1 MTTEDSSGS
10 NVPTAGVLAV
20 GPFPPFVGGAAKNT
34 EIICSTLEAHGAR
47 VVRLSTNK
55 TRSRAEHSRSFGSV
69 AERALGFLKNIRQIM
84 AERSKGSFTTV
95 YLVPDGGM
103 GVAFSAAYARLA
115 ASMFPRLVV
124 HHRSYNH
131 LRHRSRLMAVLMR
144 TAPRKALHVFLDP
157 VMEQQFKA
165 TYADNV
171 ASMYVPN
178 AATCDIVPD
187 DIVPDTA
194 CAGSTAP
201 KLVTVGFLSNL
212 VEEKGFDVVAEAFLR
227 LSEKLGPHSRFL
239 LAGRPVGARNEER
252 LKALRLGLGDR
263 LVYLGEVSG
272 QAKSDFFKA
281 CDIFLF
287 PTRFAQE
294 AQPNVLYEAMAG
306 GAAIVST
313 RWAGIPWVLE
323 GTVSRMVEAEDDR
336 CDDLV
341 DAVMD
346 IVESGQLRDAPAR
359 QVRAFADKKLDADD
373 RYSQLIADLLGSGAR

>member
-1 MTTEDSSGS
+1 MTTEGRSGS
-10 NVPTAGVLAV
+10 SAPTAGVLAV
-20 GPFPPFVGGAAKNT
+20 GPFPPFMGGAAKNT
-34 EIICSTLEAHGAR
+34 EIICSTLEEHGAR

-69 AERALGFLKNIRQIM
+69 AERALGFLTNIRKIM
-84 AERSKGSFTTV
+84 TERSKGSLTTV

-115 ASMFPRLVV
+115 APMFPRLVV

-131 LRHRSRLMAVLMR
+131 LRRRSRLMAVLMR

-165 TYADNV
+165 AYADNV

-187 DIVPDTA
+187 TA
-194 CAGSTAP
+194 FAGSTAP

-252 LKALRLGLGDR
+252 LKALRQSLGDR

-323 GTVSRMVEAEDDR
+323 GTVSRMVEADDDG

-346 IVESGQLRDAPAR
+346 IVESGQLLHAPAR
-359 QVRAFADKKLDADD
+359 QVRAFFDKKADADA
-373 RYSQLIADLLGSGAR
+373 RYSQLIAVLLGSGVR

>member
-1 MTTEDSSGS
+1 MTTEDSSGPS
-10 NVPTAGVLAV
+10 APTAGVLAV

-69 AERALGFLKNIRQIM
+69 AERALGFLKNIRQM
-84 AERSKGSFTTV
+84 MTERSKGSLTTV

-157 VMEQQFKA
+157 VMEQRFKA
-165 TYADNV
+165 AYADNV

-187 DIVPDTA
+187 TA
-194 CAGSTAP
+194 RAGSTAP
-201 KLVTVGFLSNL
+201 ESVTVGFLSNL

-227 LSEKLGPHSRFL
+227 LSEKLGPNSRFL

-252 LKALRLGLGDR
+252 LTGLRQGLGDR
-263 LVYLGEVSG
+263 LVYQGEVSG
-272 QAKSDFFKA
+272 KAKSDFFKA

-323 GTVSRMVEAEDDR
+323 GTVSRMVEAEADG

-341 DAVMD
+341 EAVMD
-346 IVESGQLRDAPAR
+346 IVDSGQLHDAPAR
-359 QVRAFADKKLDADD
+359 QVRAFADKKADADA
-373 RYSQLIADLLGSGAR
+373 RYSQLIAVLLGSGAR